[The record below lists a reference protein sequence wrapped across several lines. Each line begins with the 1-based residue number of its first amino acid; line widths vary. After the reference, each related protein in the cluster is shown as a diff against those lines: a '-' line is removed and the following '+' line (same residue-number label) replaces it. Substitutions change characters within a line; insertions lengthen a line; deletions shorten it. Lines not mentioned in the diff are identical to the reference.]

1 MVVQE
6 FYGHVRK
13 LIKHREAALVI
24 EDIFREYATPEQKSA
39 LLQEFY
45 GAEFSIFKVQH
56 SQEYWKEILV
66 VINVIR

>member
-13 LIKHREAALVI
+13 LIKHGEAALVI

-45 GAEFSIFKVQH
+45 GVEFAIFKVQL
-56 SQEYWKEILV
+56 SQEY
-66 VINVIR
+66 